1 MRWRDAHVF
10 ETVDGGRGAE
20 AVRQQPLQ
28 LQPQR
33 AVAQLQLALAVGCKL
48 EGAHGGVALLPQ
60 LAARHVLAHL
70 TNVTNYKIISDNPF
84 TTFAHQLMFCH
95 ARTIRQRL
103 AAVLGVGAA
112 AHPGRRRALALHVL
126 DEVGN
131 VYLSAAVAAD

>member
-1 MRWRDAHVF
+1 
-10 ETVDGGRGAE
+10 
-20 AVRQQPLQ
+20 
-28 LQPQR
+28 
-33 AVAQLQLALAVGCKL
+33 
-48 EGAHGGVALLPQ
+48 
-60 LAARHVLAHL
+60 
-70 TNVTNYKIISDNPF
+70 VTNYKIISDNLF